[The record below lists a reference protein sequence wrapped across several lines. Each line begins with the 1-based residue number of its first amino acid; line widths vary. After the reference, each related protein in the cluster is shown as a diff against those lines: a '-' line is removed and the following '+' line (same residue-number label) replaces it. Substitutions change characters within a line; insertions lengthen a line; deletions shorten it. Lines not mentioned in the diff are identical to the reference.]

1 MAKLL
6 GLPKGISMTNPS
18 QLWFTIARAAKI
30 GATKIHHKC
39 GYCATIFQSD
49 KIAAVA
55 RLIQALFGRRQVGFQ
70 ECREAAIPSARA
82 ML

>member
-1 MAKLL
+1 
-6 GLPKGISMTNPS
+6 
-18 QLWFTIARAAKI
+18 
-30 GATKIHHKC
+30 
-39 GYCATIFQSD
+39 
-49 KIAAVA
+49 VA